1 LRAGDRTL
9 VDELSLE
16 LGSGEHLVLV
26 GPNGSG
32 KSTLLQALAGLAEPD
47 GGRITRPDDA
57 PGMLFQDGALWP
69 HMTVARHLE
78 FVDTHGEPAWRQR
91 LLDTLHLGALADAR
105 PDALSGGERVRLALA
120 RALASRPA
128 WLLLDEPL
136 AHLDANFGDLLREA
150 LPALVEEVGA
160 STIVVTHEADHVQLF
175 GERVLCLSG
184 EGAWWLGDAGEA
196 LATPPTPVLAAISGR
211 GTVLSTHAG
220 GDGRVDF
227 GHGLALD
234 GQQPGALVTAFLDA
248 ADVVLGD
255 GGPLTLQGIYVAPD
269 RRGGCWVRVGERLLR
284 CGEPAAGSEPG
295 AGVTL
300 SVHGALRALRPGG
313 EGNPAGMAT

>member
-1 LRAGDRTL
+1 LRAGERTL

-16 LGSGEHLVLV
+16 LGPGQQLVLV

-32 KSTLLQALAGLAEPD
+32 KTTLLHALAGLSAPD
-47 GGRITRPDDA
+47 GGSIARPDDV

-69 HMTVARHLE
+69 HMSVARHLE
-78 FVDTHGEPAWRQR
+78 FVDTRGDPTWRTR
-91 LLDTLHLGALADAR
+91 LLDTLHLGSLADAR
-105 PDALSGGERVRLALA
+105 PEALSGGERVRLALA

-150 LPALVEEVGA
+150 LPALVEELGA

-184 EGAWWLGDAGEA
+184 EGSWWLGSAREA

-211 GTVLSTHAG
+211 GTVLSGHADS
-220 GDGRVDF
+220 DGRMDY
-227 GHGLALD
+227 GHGLVLE
-234 GQQPGALVTAFLDA
+234 GQAPGALVTAFLDA
-248 ADVVLGD
+248 TEVGFGAD
-255 GGPLTLQGIYVAPD
+255 GPLRAEGHFVAPD

-284 CGEPAAGSEPG
+284 CGEAPGSMEPG
-295 AGVTL
+295 ETVML
-300 SVHGALRALRPGG
+300 SVRGALRVLRPGG
-313 EGNPAGMAT
+313 PETSA